1 MDSKTGLIDGF
12 GFDTFITRS
21 RYSLGSDGMLNTTL
35 LSEPVIFQG
44 IPADRAV
51 WASTQAIILLEQSRN
66 VFGRNILKACLRLQP
81 LCSASGLSERSI
93 FTYAV
98 TELADGRA
106 VAAVLMCDSP
116 HVKQTWA
123 GTNLS
128 APSLS
133 AFVSDG
139 PDGRVWTWQGVIADA
154 RVMVPKDTVRGL
166 TGEADI
172 ALLADGKTLIAVMR
186 VDGDCTCGM
195 ARVGP
200 EQQAECGRS
209 ISGLF

>member
-1 MDSKTGLIDGF
+1 
-12 GFDTFITRS
+12 
-21 RYSLGSDGMLNTTL
+21 
-35 LSEPVIFQG
+35 
-44 IPADRAV
+44 
-51 WASTQAIILLEQSRN
+51 
-66 VFGRNILKACLRLQP
+66 
-81 LCSASGLSERSI
+81 
-93 FTYAV
+93 
-98 TELADGRA
+98 
-106 VAAVLMCDSP
+106 MCDSP

-186 VDGDCTCGM
+186 VDGNCTCGM

-200 EQQAECGRS
+200 EQQAECGIYRNYYQS
-209 ISGLF
+209 FSSDNAKTWSRATPMPGLGCVRPHLLSFGSRGLVVSGGRLW